1 MPSAASRILRA
12 CREASRAAGSAAS
25 AASRCAAVVAR
36 SGSGGAAALDPS
48 LRSPSLSRLSF
59 RRGRFPTAARSSTI
73 AAPATNVQGPEPGK
87 VTFVAE
93 DKDLESDEAL
103 WTLYER
109 WCEDFNQE
117 RDYNEMASR
126 FSYFK
131 DTVLLVHETNKADL
145 PYKLGI
151 NELADGKL
159 AELMRP
165 KVPFKQF
172 VRRRP
177 CSVVSET
184 SGDTL
189 CKKDLQGH
197 QLENSNQSA

>member
-12 CREASRAAGSAAS
+12 CREASRAARSAAS

-36 SGSGGAAALDPS
+36 SCPGGAAASDPS
-48 LRSPSLSRLSF
+48 LRSPSLSRLSV
-59 RRGRFPTAARSSTI
+59 RRGRSPIAAWSRGSGSTTAAPPTSI
-73 AAPATNVQGPEPGK
+73 HGPAPGQVI
-87 VTFVAE
+87 FVAE

-103 WTLYER
+103 WALYER
-109 WCEDFNQE
+109 WCKAFNQE
-117 RDYNEMASR
+117 RDYNEMATR

-131 DTVLLVHETNKADL
+131 DTVLLVHHTNKADL

-151 NELADGKL
+151 SILADGKL
-159 AELMRP
+159 GGLMRP
-165 KVPFKQF
+165 KVPFKNF

-184 SGDTL
+184 SGDTSYVV
-189 CKKDLQGH
+189 Q
-197 QLENSNQSA
+197 ERP